1 MSNSGTKEPSPQPG
15 VAQSPNS
22 TPPRRGRGR
31 PRKQQEE
38 PTGPPT
44 PKRPRGR
51 PRGSKNKGPRATPKE
66 VEPVGERRPRG
77 RPRKWKPH
85 RSHLK
90 SIETMCQLLS
100 VASKPFGLQTNMTP
114 LWKEETHK
122 HDVVLRFALQP
133 P

>member
-51 PRGSKNKGPRATPKE
+51 PRGSKNKGPHATPKE

-77 RPRKWKPH
+77 RPRKWPQ
-85 RSHLK
+85 RVVEEVIQEQQGPS
-90 SIETMCQLLS
+90 
-100 VASKPFGLQTNMTP
+100 
-114 LWKEETHK
+114 EETEEGPSQSQSLPTEASPSH
-122 HDVVLRFALQP
+122 P
-133 P
+133 PAQEEAEGE